1 LEASTR
7 ATWLGGSGRHG
18 RLLGYGALLLL
29 SGLLAAGT
37 LLRILP
43 FDRLETLGFISGA
56 WGVWLQVRENVWN
69 WPVQLISSALYVVVF
84 FQARLFAD
92 TSLNVLY
99 VALYLLGWYWWL
111 RGGENHG
118 ELHINRTSRLLAL
131 SLAVV
136 GLAATAV
143 LTVFLTSVRDAAPFL
158 DALTTVASLIAL
170 FMIGR
175 KLLESWWVWIAVN
188 LVYIG
193 LYVYKG
199 LVLTA
204 VLYAIFAVL
213 SVVGLLNWRQLLAE
227 AVRPP
232 ALDQPPQPAT

>member
-1 LEASTR
+1 
-7 ATWLGGSGRHG
+7 
-18 RLLGYGALLLL
+18 
-29 SGLLAAGT
+29 
-37 LLRILP
+37 
-43 FDRLETLGFISGA
+43 
-56 WGVWLQVRENVWN
+56 VWLQVRENVWN
-69 WPVQLISSALYVVVF
+69 LPVQLVSSALYVVVF

-99 VALYLLGWYWWL
+99 VVLYLLGWYWWL

-118 ELHINRTSRLLAL
+118 ELHINRLSGRPAVAL
-131 SLAVV
+131 VAVGV
-136 GLAATAV
+136 PATAA

-158 DALTTVASLIAL
+158 DALTTVTSLIAL
-170 FMIGR
+170 FMTGR

-204 VLYAIFAVL
+204 ILYAIFAAL

-227 AVRPP
+227 AGSGAPER
-232 ALDQPPQPAT
+232 A

>member
-1 LEASTR
+1 MEASTQ
-7 ATWLGGSGRHG
+7 ATWLGGSGRNG
-18 RLLGYGALLLL
+18 RLLGYAALLLF
-29 SGLLAAGT
+29 SALLAAGT

-69 WPVQLISSALYVVVF
+69 WPVQLVSSALYVAVF

-99 VALYLLGWYWWL
+99 VVLYLLGWYWWV

-118 ELHINRTSRLLAL
+118 ELHINRLSGRLAL
-131 SLAVV
+131 ALVAVGV
-136 GLAATAV
+136 PATAA

-158 DALTTVASLIAL
+158 DALTTVTSLIAL
-170 FMIGR
+170 FMTGR

-204 VLYAIFAVL
+204 ILYAIFAAL
-213 SVVGLLNWRQLLAE
+213 SVVGLLNWRQLVAE
-227 AVRPP
+227 AASRAPES
-232 ALDQPPQPAT
+232 A

>member
-1 LEASTR
+1 
-7 ATWLGGSGRHG
+7 
-18 RLLGYGALLLL
+18 
-29 SGLLAAGT
+29 
-37 LLRILP
+37 
-43 FDRLETLGFISGA
+43 
-56 WGVWLQVRENVWN
+56 
-69 WPVQLISSALYVVVF
+69 
-84 FQARLFAD
+84 
-92 TSLNVLY
+92 
-99 VALYLLGWYWWL
+99 
-111 RGGENHG
+111 
-118 ELHINRTSRLLAL
+118 
-131 SLAVV
+131 
-136 GLAATAV
+136 
-143 LTVFLTSVRDAAPFL
+143 
-158 DALTTVASLIAL
+158 LIAL

>member
-1 LEASTR
+1 
-7 ATWLGGSGRHG
+7 
-18 RLLGYGALLLL
+18 
-29 SGLLAAGT
+29 
-37 LLRILP
+37 
-43 FDRLETLGFISGA
+43 
-56 WGVWLQVRENVWN
+56 VWN
-69 WPVQLISSALYVVVF
+69 WPVQLVSSALYVVVF

-99 VALYLLGWYWWL
+99 VVLYLLGWYWWL
-111 RGGENHG
+111 RGGENNG
-118 ELHINRTSRLLAL
+118 ELHINRLSGRLAL
-131 SLAVV
+131 ALIAVGV
-136 GLAATAV
+136 PATAA

-158 DALTTVASLIAL
+158 DALTTVTSLIAL
-170 FMIGR
+170 FMTGR

-204 VLYAIFAVL
+204 VLYAIFAAL

-227 AVRPP
+227 AGSRAPER
-232 ALDQPPQPAT
+232 A

>member
-1 LEASTR
+1 MEAD
-7 ATWLGGSGRHG
+7 AHAAWLGGSGRNG
-18 RLLGYGALLLL
+18 RLLGYGALLVF
-29 SGLLAAGT
+29 SALLAGGT
-37 LLRILP
+37 LLRVLP

-118 ELHINRTSRLLAL
+118 QLHINRL
-131 SLAVV
+131 SMRLAVILTVV
-136 GLAATAV
+136 GAVATAV
-143 LTVFLTSVRDAAPFL
+143 LTVFLTSVRDAAPLL
-158 DALTTVASLIAL
+158 DALTTVTSLIAL
-170 FMIGR
+170 FMTGR

-204 VLYAIFAVL
+204 ILYAIFAAL

-227 AVRPP
+227 ARSRVP
-232 ALDQPPQPAT
+232 ANA